1 MSDIAPILDPRSS
14 AAGPAA
20 SPLSAPTGE
29 VSTRSLATAS
39 SVGTTLEWYDFT
51 VYNTLA
57 ALIFNQLFFPSFDPV
72 TGTILAFSTYAV
84 GYVSRPI
91 GGVWFGH
98 LGDQRGRRF
107 VLVATVIVMGVDERA
122 HRRAPTYASAG
133 VLSPILL
140 VTLRFVQGVALGGEW
155 AGAVLISVEH
165 GAPDKRGR
173 NGSFTQVGPAC
184 GTLLATGA
192 IALMTYLL
200 SPEDFLA
207 WGWRIPFL
215 ASVGL
220 VLFGIWIR
228 SGVGETPLFK
238 ELEQSWRQG
247 EGADRRRAATPLAPP
262 ADRRRRAHRLR
273 CALFAGLRL
282 LADLRDDDP
291 AAAAVVAV
299 DRDHDRDADQRADDS
314 RLRGAVRS
322 HRPAA
327 GLRRRRRAGHA
338 LGVVFFMLLDTRSPV
353 LIVLAVIVGV
363 TIHAAMFGPQAA
375 FVIEQ
380 FPTRVRYAGSSLA
393 YTLAG
398 ILGAGFAP
406 LIMTTALRAYGTWIA
421 ISIYV
426 AVALAVTLLALA
438 AARETANRPLAD

>member
-1 MSDIAPILDPRSS
+1 MTDIAPSLDPRSS
-14 AAGPAA
+14 AGDGDAA
-20 SPLSAPTGE
+20 SALTEE
-29 VSTRSLATAS
+29 VSTRRLATAS

-91 GGVWFGH
+91 GGFWFGH

-107 VLVATVIVMGVDERA
+107 VLVATVIVMGATSALIGVL
-122 HRRAPTYASAG
+122 PTYATAG

-140 VTLRFVQGVALGGEW
+140 VTLRFAQGVALGGEW

-165 GAPDKRGR
+165 GAPNKRGR

-192 IALMTYLL
+192 IALLTYLL
-200 SPEDFLA
+200 SPDAFLA

-215 ASVGL
+215 ASMGL
-220 VLFGIWIR
+220 VVFGIWIR

-238 ELEQSWRQG
+238 ELEQAGAKAKAPIADVLRLHWRRLLIAGGVRIGSDVLYSLVFVFSLTYVTTILQLPRSLPLT
-247 EGADRRRAATPLAPP
+247 AIMIATPINALMILVFGTLS
-262 ADRRRRAHRLR
+262 DRIGRR
-273 CALFAGLRL
+273 
-282 LADLRDDDP
+282 P
-291 AAAAVVAV
+291 VYAA
-299 DRDHDRDADQRADDS
+299 
-314 RLRGAVRS
+314 GAV
-322 HRPAA
+322 
-327 GLRRRRRAGHA
+327 
-338 LGVVFFMLLDTRSPV
+338 LGMLWSVVFFMLLETRSSV

-406 LIMTTALRAYGTWIA
+406 LIMTTALRASGTWIV

-426 AVALAVTLLALA
+426 AVALAITLLALA